1 MLAEKIQLGVNPI
14 AQLKSL
20 REQIALL
27 QKLEKAS
34 KEQINNLLD
43 QSGLEELVIDGVKVN
58 RTITTKAAYSVKEST
73 IITLKV
79 L

>member
-1 MLAEKIQLGVNPI
+1 MLAERIQLGVNPI
-14 AQLKSL
+14 AQLKSV

-27 QKLEKAS
+27 QKLEKAA

-43 QSGLEELVIDGVKVN
+43 QSGLEELVIDGVKVT